1 MHYLDKLKALKKERG
16 LTNAEIATL
25 SGVPVSTVN
34 RIFSGETPNP
44 QFESIVSI
52 VVALGGSL
60 DELVGIR
67 GSEEASS
74 PAQADQ
80 TIAAYAEAVKEKDAR
95 IADKER
101 SIQSFK
107 EVVSNLRRE
116 KTRIL
121 IFTGV
126 VLVLV
131 IGAFLA
137 DLLNGSFGNIR
148 Y

>member
-44 QFESIVSI
+44 QFDSIASIVI
-52 VVALGGSL
+52 ALGGSL

-67 GSEEASS
+67 GGEEVASS
-74 PAQADQ
+74 AHVDQ
-80 TIAAYAEAVKEKDAR
+80 TISVYAEAIKEKDAR
-95 IADKER
+95 IEEKEK

-126 VLVLV
+126 VLVL
-131 IGAFLA
+131 IISAFLV